1 MATAAGA
8 SCNIQQASLEE
19 LQPEYG
25 PGNLRAPFGDKVGVK
40 LLSRVPQDVVTGQ
53 GSRLENCTSWATL
66 QHVPSSYHATKY
78 GCSNV
83 ASRRFEHALMLRP
96 PTLRTTPSEA

>member
-8 SCNIQQASLEE
+8 SYNIQQASLEE

-53 GSRLENCTSWATL
+53 GSRLETVQAGLPCNMFQVATTLRNMDVATL
-66 QHVPSSYHATKY
+66 PP
-78 GCSNV
+78 GDSN
-83 ASRRFEHALMLRP
+83 
-96 PTLRTTPSEA
+96 TL